1 VEKAIHVRD
10 AKTVPSSQKDSLCI
24 TVIHNRTE
32 VVMTSSQNRNEAA
45 ALTSGEED
53 SSQKPRQHTSPVH
66 PSQKIHTPVREHD
79 KLDHEHRRTV
89 RKAAKIQKQRRSKSS
104 NIQPQRTKKIHLR
117 RYRLRTSDVTIVEQD
132 VLHQAIAGTVVGNF
146 MEWYDFGVYG
156 YLAVTM
162 TSVFTQGI
170 PENLGL
176 LVMLLGFAVSFLVR
190 PLGGTILGPL
200 GDRVGRQKVLFF
212 TMSLMAVSTALI
224 GVLPTSQQIG
234 PWAVLLLYALKMVQG
249 FSTGGE
255 YAGATTY
262 ISEFSPDRK
271 RGFYS
276 AWLDMGSYLGSA
288 FGAATV
294 AIATVISTKYWGAD
308 AMINGG
314 WRVPYLLTIPLGII
328 AIALRTRI
336 PETPQFADHMK
347 RQAEESLAADK
358 AAEQVKQAVEASV
371 SHSDAETS
379 IDANDTYSAA
389 KTAMDANTSIEAP
402 SSATPLHASASDHTS
417 ANTAT
422 AASMTTSKDSPAL
435 DKAVN
440 TPLHDTQKKD
450 TPGTLSFVVH
460 HHWQELLIA
469 IAIVAATNTAG
480 YVLTSYMPT
489 YLEEEVGTSTTT
501 AAAATVPVLIIMAL
515 CLPLIGKLSDR
526 IGRKPIYATAVVST
540 LVLMIP
546 AFMLLHTGEFWFI
559 QLALALIAI
568 PIAFYAGVSASTLP
582 ALFPTESR
590 FGGMGLSYNFA
601 VSLFGGTTPLVAQ
614 ALIQLTGN
622 HYMPGIY
629 IMVFAV
635 FAGIAVLLMKES
647 SRSPLPGSMP
657 TVLDK
662 AEAVHLVRTQDE
674 NPLIDTTSM
683 PMPLVTVEIPV
694 NENLPQNLPEPS
706 PEQASQELKYYAAE
720 HDEGKASSEDSI
732 SSSELPDA
740 HLAALSHTADSL
752 HDKELRETDE
762 IQSDAERQ

>member
-1 VEKAIHVRD
+1 
-10 AKTVPSSQKDSLCI
+10 
-24 TVIHNRTE
+24 
-32 VVMTSSQNRNEAA
+32 
-45 ALTSGEED
+45 
-53 SSQKPRQHTSPVH
+53 
-66 PSQKIHTPVREHD
+66 
-79 KLDHEHRRTV
+79 
-89 RKAAKIQKQRRSKSS
+89 
-104 NIQPQRTKKIHLR
+104 
-117 RYRLRTSDVTIVEQD
+117 
-132 VLHQAIAGTVVGNF
+132 
-146 MEWYDFGVYG
+146 
-156 YLAVTM
+156 
-162 TSVFTQGI
+162 
-170 PENLGL
+170 
-176 LVMLLGFAVSFLVR
+176 
-190 PLGGTILGPL
+190 
-200 GDRVGRQKVLFF
+200 
-212 TMSLMAVSTALI
+212 
-224 GVLPTSQQIG
+224 
-234 PWAVLLLYALKMVQG
+234 
-249 FSTGGE
+249 
-255 YAGATTY
+255 
-262 ISEFSPDRK
+262 
-271 RGFYS
+271 
-276 AWLDMGSYLGSA
+276 
-288 FGAATV
+288 
-294 AIATVISTKYWGAD
+294 
-308 AMINGG
+308 
-314 WRVPYLLTIPLGII
+314 LGII

-358 AAEQVKQAVEASV
+358 AAEQVKRAVEASA
-371 SHSDAETS
+371 SHSDAETNA
-379 IDANDTYSAA
+379 DANDTYSAVKA
-389 KTAMDANTSIEAP
+389 VMGANTSSATP
-402 SSATPLHASASDHTS
+402 SSATLLHASASDHAS

-706 PEQASQELKYYAAE
+706 PEQASQELKYYAEE
-720 HDEGKASSEDSI
+720 HDEHKAPSENSI